1 MHGKCLGPAKYDEL
15 HAGIPANG
23 PFINVTDSTKGLPI
37 IDIAAHNAT
46 EECAHGMC

>member
-37 IDIAAHNAT
+37 IDIAAHNAK
-46 EECAHGMC
+46 